1 MEASGGEGHL
11 SSTIEKSSTW
21 GDMVRAIDYEKK
33 HLSWNPQIV
42 KREKRIG
49 HYDVSVHIVERTSIL
64 LLYRLSLSILLRLC
78 LLQLCMTL
86 CIRSFLIQVK
96 HKEVEYNCITMK
108 YSDPQRDALSTTIRD
123 EKLLTRKQAEEDT
136 LKNKYNIV
144 THTGPPRKYD
154 TMIATKPEV
163 APPRKYNFFSN
174 MLLED
179 HYRAPTLYTDDYAIP
194 RAGKPKQPRPAV
206 NRGEYNIINNYFF
219 DNHDEKIIKEYE
231 RFKGNTID
239 RYWNTHDYDL
249 IRGKFYDADK
259 EQRFLEQRGV
269 LTKVH
274 GSAKNNKIPAA
285 IRYSD
290 GSAYDIVNHTV
301 HDDLQL
307 EFASTVA
314 DRKLHRMCKVEMD
327 EKLKQEG
334 ELKHEEADKA
344 RLARIRFKRW
354 EEGLDRG
361 YDIVLNTLHSDN
373 TAQPLPKKDLLLWDK
388 LNANVRKHDSL
399 NSSTTLGNSS
409 SNSNQPMVTGRIR
422 NLAGTGPAYTAD
434 NRDRADLSG
443 AAGNNSQYMPPLSA
457 PVSFNN
463 NNKPSQQPNRAA
475 SASVMNPAASSN
487 RTPSHIP
494 SLDLSRA
501 EAPEVVKYIEP
512 KSGPNSMPVQMVR
525 TGGLSA
531 YRD

>member
-1 MEASGGEGHL
+1 MHDTHVNYAL
-11 SSTIEKSSTW
+11 F
-21 GDMVRAIDYEKK
+21 V
-33 HLSWNPQIV
+33 
-42 KREKRIG
+42 
-49 HYDVSVHIVERTSIL
+49 
-64 LLYRLSLSILLRLC
+64 
-78 LLQLCMTL
+78 
-86 CIRSFLIQVK
+86 QVK

-108 YSDPQRDALSTTIRD
+108 YSDPQRDALSTTLRD

-136 LKNKYNIV
+136 LKNKYNII

-179 HYRAPTLYTDDYAIP
+179 HHHAPTLYTDDYAIP

-219 DNHDEKIIKEYE
+219 ENHDQKIIQEYD
-231 RFKGNTID
+231 RFKVNTID

-259 EQRFLEQRGV
+259 EQRFQEQRGV

-290 GSAYDIVNHTV
+290 GSAYDIVNHTI

-327 EKLKQEG
+327 EKLKREG
-334 ELKHEEADKA
+334 ELKHEEAEKA

-388 LNANVRKHDSL
+388 LNANVHKLDSL
-399 NSSTTLGNSS
+399 NSSTTLGSS
-409 SNSNQPMVTGRIR
+409 SDRNQPMVTGRIR
-422 NLAGTGPAYTAD
+422 NLAGTTD
-434 NRDRADLSG
+434 NRDRTTNSSAADSSG
-443 AAGNNSQYMPPLSA
+443 LYMPPLSA
-457 PVSFNN
+457 PVPNS
-463 NNKPSQQPNRAA
+463 NNKPSQQPYRAV
-475 SASVMNPAASSN
+475 SASVMNPSISAN

-501 EAPEVVKYIEP
+501 EPPEVVKYVEP

>member
-1 MEASGGEGHL
+1 M
-11 SSTIEKSSTW
+11 
-21 GDMVRAIDYEKK
+21 
-33 HLSWNPQIV
+33 
-42 KREKRIG
+42 
-49 HYDVSVHIVERTSIL
+49 
-64 LLYRLSLSILLRLC
+64 
-78 LLQLCMTL
+78 
-86 CIRSFLIQVK
+86 
-96 HKEVEYNCITMK
+96 EYNCITMK
-108 YSDPQRDALSTTIRD
+108 YSDPQRDALSTTMRD
-123 EKLLTRKQAEEDT
+123 EKVLTRKQAEEDT

-154 TMIATKPEV
+154 SMIASKPEI

-179 HYRAPTLYTDDYAIP
+179 HHRAPTLYTDDYAIP

-219 DNHDEKIIKEYE
+219 DNHDQKIIQEYD

-399 NSSTTLGNSS
+399 NSSTTLGSNNSS
-409 SNSNQPMVTGRIR
+409 GSGHSHSNQPMVTGRIR
-422 NLAGTGPAYTAD
+422 NLAGTVPAYTAD
-434 NRDRADLSG
+434 SRGDRTDNGSL
-443 AAGNNSQYMPPLSA
+443 YMPPLSA
-457 PVSFNN
+457 PVSSSNN
-463 NNKPSQQPNRAA
+463 NNNYNNKPSQQPNRAV
-475 SASVMNPAASSN
+475 SASVMNPSSASASSN

-501 EAPEVVKYIEP
+501 EAPEGVKYVEP
-512 KSGPNSMPVQMVR
+512 RSGPNSMPVQMVR

>member
-1 MEASGGEGHL
+1 
-11 SSTIEKSSTW
+11 
-21 GDMVRAIDYEKK
+21 
-33 HLSWNPQIV
+33 
-42 KREKRIG
+42 
-49 HYDVSVHIVERTSIL
+49 
-64 LLYRLSLSILLRLC
+64 
-78 LLQLCMTL
+78 
-86 CIRSFLIQVK
+86 
-96 HKEVEYNCITMK
+96 MK
-108 YSDPQRDALSTTIRD
+108 YSDPERDALSTTMRD
-123 EKLLTRKQAEEDT
+123 ERLLTRKQVSEDT

-154 TMIATKPEV
+154 TMIATKPEI
-163 APPRKYNFFSN
+163 APPRRYNFFSN

-179 HYRAPTLYTDDYAIP
+179 HNHAPTLYSDDYAIP

-206 NRGEYNIINNYFF
+206 NKGEYNIINNYFF
-219 DNHDEKIIKEYE
+219 DNHDEKIIQEYE
-231 RFKGNTID
+231 RFKVNTID

-259 EQRFLEQRGV
+259 EQRFLEQRDV
-269 LTKVH
+269 LTNVH
-274 GSAKNNKIPAA
+274 GSAKNNKIPPA

-301 HDDLQL
+301 HDDMQL
-307 EFASTVA
+307 DFANTVA

-334 ELKHEEADKA
+334 EQKHEEADKA

-361 YDIVLNTLHSDN
+361 YDIVRNTLHSDD
-373 TAQPLPKKDLLLWDK
+373 TPQPLPKKDLLLWDK
-388 LNANVRKHDSL
+388 MHANVRKHDSL
-399 NSSTTLGNSS
+399 NSSTTLGSS
-409 SNSNQPMVTGRIR
+409 DSNQPMITGRIR
-422 NLAGTGPAYTAD
+422 NLAGTSP
-434 NRDRADLSG
+434 
-443 AAGNNSQYMPPLSA
+443 AAGNDNSLYMPPLSA
-457 PVSFNN
+457 PISTS
-463 NNKPSQQPNRAA
+463 NNKSSQQANRAA
-475 SASVMNPAASSN
+475 SAVVNPSISN

-531 YRD
+531 YRDYT